1 MRKFKSAGCFELN
14 EYRIG
19 HNKVSFEIPD
29 SFTSKPNRYGNLP
42 VSF

>member
-1 MRKFKSAGCFELN
+1 MRRFKSAGCFEFH

-29 SFTSKPNRYGNLP
+29 SFTSKPTGTGTCL
-42 VSF
+42 